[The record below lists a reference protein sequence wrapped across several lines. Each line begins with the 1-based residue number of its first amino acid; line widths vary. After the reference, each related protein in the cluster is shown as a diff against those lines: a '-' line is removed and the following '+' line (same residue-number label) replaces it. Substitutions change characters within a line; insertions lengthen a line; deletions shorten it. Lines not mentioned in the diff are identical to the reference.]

1 MSWRDIVKA
10 KKLTSKQKNLDKN
23 HNGVIDAQDFYIM
36 NGSEE
41 ETKKATQYNP
51 AAPQHLI
58 DLIGKQQD
66 ILEEL
71 GLMVRKIHGDEKVL
85 LDELQEI
92 GRLNYKQSNEIK
104 LGIIS
109 FIKTLE
115 GV

>member
-1 MSWRDIVKA
+1 VIDMSWRDIVKL
-10 KKLTSKQKNLDKN
+10 KGKQKNLDKN

-36 NGSEE
+36 NGD
-41 ETKKATQYNP
+41 ETKKAIYNP

-66 ILEEL
+66 ILEEV
-71 GLMVRKIHGDEKVL
+71 GLLVRKIHADEKVS
-85 LDELQEI
+85 LDELRELGQ
-92 GRLNYKQSNEIK
+92 LNYKQSNEIK

-109 FIKTLE
+109 FIETLE